1 MGNKIAGAI
10 ATIALVLTVIYST
23 NINGNFQLNAVSK
36 LGIMNMN
43 FVEASIF
50 NFNNDAVKD
59 AVPPKLSIKNIT
71 TNIVDDKTGNLS
83 IIFDVYNPNK
93 ITIMVESISYNVY
106 SNSTRIVSGDI
117 GQRPEGFIDSQD
129 SIFPVIG
136 NGTMILKD
144 KKVIDTSRG
153 LNLSQIATNNG
164 TSQFWV
170 NGTSSFKQTSSFQS
184 TGGEQEFSIVYPK
197 PWICKFRKN

>member
-50 NFNNDAVKD
+50 NFNDDAVKD

-93 ITIMVESISYNVY
+93 ITIMIESISYNVY
-106 SNSTRIVSGDI
+106 SNSTRLVSGDI

-136 NGTMILKD
+136 NGTLILKD

-164 TSQFWV
+164 TSQFLV

-184 TGGEQEFSIVYPK
+184 TGGDQEFSIVYPK
-197 PWICKFRKN
+197 P

>member
-1 MGNKIAGAI
+1 MGNKIAGSI
-10 ATIALVLTVIYST
+10 ATIALVLIVIYST

-59 AVPPKLSIKNIT
+59 AVPPELSIKNIT

-136 NGTMILKD
+136 NGTLILKD

-164 TSQFWV
+164 TSQFLV

-197 PWICKFRKN
+197 P

>member
-1 MGNKIAGAI
+1 MENKIAGAI

-23 NINGNFQLNAVSK
+23 NINGNFQLTDVSK
-36 LGIMNMN
+36 LGIMNMITNMN
-43 FVEASIF
+43 FVEASI
-50 NFNNDAVKD
+50 FNNDAVKD
-59 AVPPKLSIKNIT
+59 AVPPELSIKNIT
-71 TNIVDDKTGNLS
+71 TDIVDDKTGNLS

-136 NGTMILKD
+136 NGTLILKD

-164 TSQFWV
+164 TSQFLV

-197 PWICKFRKN
+197 P

>member
-1 MGNKIAGAI
+1 MENKIAGAI
-10 ATIALVLTVIYST
+10 ATIALVLTIIYST
-23 NINGNFQLNAVSK
+23 NINGNFQLNDVSK
-36 LGIMNMN
+36 LGIENMN

-50 NFNNDAVKD
+50 NFDAVKD
-59 AVPPKLSIKNIT
+59 SVPPELSIKNIT

-93 ITIMVESISYNVY
+93 NTIMLETISYNVY

-136 NGTMILKD
+136 NGTLILKD
-144 KKVIDTSRG
+144 KKMIDTNRG

-164 TSQFWV
+164 TSQYLV
-170 NGTSSFKQTSSFQS
+170 NGSYLFKQTSSFQS
-184 TGGEQEFSIVYPK
+184 TGGEGEFSIVYPK
-197 PWICKFRKN
+197 P

>member
-50 NFNNDAVKD
+50 NFNDDAVKD

-93 ITIMVESISYNVY
+93 ITIMIESISYNVY

-136 NGTMILKD
+136 NGTLILKD
-144 KKVIDTSRG
+144 KKIIDTNRG

-164 TSQFWV
+164 TSQFLV

-197 PWICKFRKN
+197 P

>member
-1 MGNKIAGAI
+1 MGNKIAGSI
-10 ATIALVLTVIYST
+10 ATIALVLIVIYST

-36 LGIMNMN
+36 LGIMNMITNMN
-43 FVEASIF
+43 FVEASI
-50 NFNNDAVKD
+50 FNNDAVKD

-136 NGTMILKD
+136 NGTLILKD

-164 TSQFWV
+164 TSQFLV

-197 PWICKFRKN
+197 P

>member
-1 MGNKIAGAI
+1 MENKIAGAI

-36 LGIMNMN
+36 LGILNIITNMN
-43 FVEASIF
+43 FVEASI
-50 NFNNDAVKD
+50 FNNDAVKD
-59 AVPPKLSIKNIT
+59 AVPPELSIKNIT

-136 NGTMILKD
+136 NGTLILKD

-164 TSQFWV
+164 TSQFLV

-197 PWICKFRKN
+197 P

>member
-1 MGNKIAGAI
+1 MENKIAGAI

-23 NINGNFQLNAVSK
+23 NINGNFQLTDVSK
-36 LGIMNMN
+36 LGITNMITNMN

-50 NFNNDAVKD
+50 NFNDDAVKD
-59 AVPPKLSIKNIT
+59 AVPPELSIKNIT

-136 NGTMILKD
+136 NGTLILKD

-164 TSQFWV
+164 TSQFLV
-170 NGTSSFKQTSSFQS
+170 NGTSFFKQTSSFQS

-197 PWICKFRKN
+197 P

>member
-1 MGNKIAGAI
+1 MENKIAGAI
-10 ATIALVLTVIYST
+10 AAIALVLTIIYPT
-23 NINGNFQLNAVSK
+23 NINGNFQLNDVSK
-36 LGIMNMN
+36 LGMTNMN

-50 NFNNDAVKD
+50 NFDAVKD
-59 AVPPKLSIKNIT
+59 SVPPELSIKNIT

-93 ITIMVESISYNVY
+93 NTIMLESISYNVY

-136 NGTMILKD
+136 NGTLILKD
-144 KKVIDTSRG
+144 KKMIDTNRG

-164 TSQFWV
+164 TSQYLV
-170 NGTSSFKQTSSFQS
+170 NGSYFFKQTSSFQS
-184 TGGEQEFSIVYPK
+184 TGGEGEFSIVYPK
-197 PWICKFRKN
+197 P

>member
-1 MGNKIAGAI
+1 MENKIAGAI
-10 ATIALVLTVIYST
+10 ATIALVLTVIYSI
-23 NINGNFQLNAVSK
+23 NINGNFQLTDVSI
-36 LGIMNMN
+36 LGIMNMITNMN
-43 FVEASIF
+43 FVEASI
-50 NFNNDAVKD
+50 FNNDAVKD
-59 AVPPKLSIKNIT
+59 AVPPELSIKNIT

-136 NGTMILKD
+136 NGTLILKD
-144 KKVIDTSRG
+144 KKIIDTNRG

-164 TSQFWV
+164 TSQFLV
-170 NGTSSFKQTSSFQS
+170 NGTYFFKQTSSFQS
-184 TGGEQEFSIVYPK
+184 TGGEGEFSIVYPK
-197 PWICKFRKN
+197 P

>member
-1 MGNKIAGAI
+1 MENKIAGAI
-10 ATIALVLTVIYST
+10 ATIALVLTIIYPT
-23 NINGNFQLNAVSK
+23 NINGNFQLNDVSK
-36 LGIMNMN
+36 LGMTNMN

-50 NFNNDAVKD
+50 NFDAVKD
-59 AVPPKLSIKNIT
+59 SVPPELSIKNIT
-71 TNIVDDKTGNLS
+71 TNIVNDKTGNLS

-93 ITIMVESISYNVY
+93 NTIMFESISYNVY

-136 NGTMILKD
+136 NGTLILKD
-144 KKVIDTSRG
+144 KKMIDTNRG

-164 TSQFWV
+164 TSQYLV
-170 NGTSSFKQTSSFQS
+170 NGSYFFKQTSSFQS
-184 TGGEQEFSIVYPK
+184 TGGEGEFSIVYPK
-197 PWICKFRKN
+197 P

>member
-10 ATIALVLTVIYST
+10 ATIALVLIVIYST

-36 LGIMNMN
+36 LGIMNMITNMN
-43 FVEASIF
+43 FVEASI
-50 NFNNDAVKD
+50 FNNDAVKD
-59 AVPPKLSIKNIT
+59 AVPPELSIKNIT

-106 SNSTRIVSGDI
+106 SNSRRIVSGDI

-136 NGTMILKD
+136 NGTLILKD

-164 TSQFWV
+164 TSQFLV

-197 PWICKFRKN
+197 P

>member
-10 ATIALVLTVIYST
+10 ATIALVLIVIYST

-36 LGIMNMN
+36 LGIMNMITNMN
-43 FVEASIF
+43 FVEASI
-50 NFNNDAVKD
+50 FNNDAVKD

-136 NGTMILKD
+136 NGTLILKD

-164 TSQFWV
+164 TSQFLV

-197 PWICKFRKN
+197 P

>member
-1 MGNKIAGAI
+1 MENNIAGCI
-10 ATIALVLTVIYST
+10 ATIVVVLTVIYSP
-23 NINGNFQLNAVSK
+23 NINGNFQLIDISK
-36 LGIMNMN
+36 LGITNMN

-50 NFNNDAVKD
+50 NNDAVKD
-59 AVPPKLSIKNIT
+59 AAPPELSIKNIT

-83 IIFDVYNPNK
+83 IIFEMYNPNK

-136 NGTMILKD
+136 NGTLILKD
-144 KKVIDTSRG
+144 KKVIDTNRG

-164 TSQFWV
+164 TSQFLV
-170 NGTSSFKQTSSFQS
+170 NGTYFFKQTSSFQS
-184 TGGEQEFSIVYPK
+184 TGGEQEFSIAYPK
-197 PWICKFRKN
+197 P